1 MASITET
8 TNMKECNE
16 SHQMSS
22 SCFISYDNKSYL
34 FGYCVQ
40 DNSKKRILI
49 PHWFRLSSYNS
60 NIIVGQFLTTMWF
73 QQYFDM
79 NYDIHFYIIEYNS
92 NIDLDVIR
100 NKFIDMDTDRIN
112 EMYDDYKIYIFHF
125 DKKLLQQHN
134 LYYNSKKNNDNNND
148 TNNNTDFNKRIT
160 ISNYVNGKK
169 VSLSLHCRTMNTS
182 QTHDSMKINKYLLI
196 SLPAFEICQ

>member
-1 MASITET
+1 
-8 TNMKECNE
+8 
-16 SHQMSS
+16 
-22 SCFISYDNKSYL
+22 
-34 FGYCVQ
+34 
-40 DNSKKRILI
+40 
-49 PHWFRLSSYNS
+49 
-60 NIIVGQFLTTMWF
+60 MWF

-92 NIDLDVIR
+92 NIDFYVIK

-112 EMYDDYKIYIFHF
+112 ETYDDYKIYTFHF

-134 LYYNSKKNNDNNND
+134 LYYNSEKVNDIKNKIS
-148 TNNNTDFNKRIT
+148 NKRIT
-160 ISNYVNGKK
+160 VSNYVNDKK

-182 QTHDSMKINKYLLI
+182 QSHDSMKINKYLLL